1 MEDKRQGLGSAPGS
15 PNCRKSFGKAWGPSR
30 RSHGLKLA
38 MLCGRRLEHHRFKQ
52 RGQAPADG
60 GGGRGC
66 QAPSGVGGLGSR
78 PPPLCFFPEP
88 RVFLRAITRVIT
100 PSAKVG
106 LPRTAVGP
114 ATKGGLTPTKSHGR
128 VKKRW
133 ARWISGVAAGVSS
146 VPCCRCA
153 TRFRGLPFIGEAY
166 FHFSSGPLTGDISWS
181 TGRFHPALPPGS
193 ASSR

>member
-1 MEDKRQGLGSAPGS
+1 MPPVPLTVERASA
-15 PNCRKSFGKAWGPSR
+15 R
-30 RSHGLKLA
+30 R
-38 MLCGRRLEHHRFKQ
+38 CGRRGVRMASSLRRCAAAGSIITGSKQ

-128 VKKRW
+128 VRERW

-166 FHFSSGPLTGDISWS
+166 FRFSSGPLTGDISWP